1 MDDTYQKNSRSK
13 YKNKII
19 KKHFMNCQKSNRGSI
34 DKHRKKVTTNSIKRT
49 SQRHWDYPHRKRHEP
64 QKELSNYRNNKDMFI
79 DEDTFIPEYN
89 SNILETTEDNNN
101 DFAYNLDNMDD
112 WQCDVCTFLN
122 MGSSLYCER
131 CDNCN
136 PLSSSM
142 NEYINID
149 DNDNKNNIE
158 YEYEYEY
165 EYDEARNIYNYDED
179 DYNDN
184 IQNVLL
190 QSIDTDNK
198 NKNNNDN
205 IEFDLHVDVAV
216 EENNKNVIAFMDAS
230 KT

>member
-1 MDDTYQKNSRSK
+1 
-13 YKNKII
+13 
-19 KKHFMNCQKSNRGSI
+19 
-34 DKHRKKVTTNSIKRT
+34 
-49 SQRHWDYPHRKRHEP
+49 
-64 QKELSNYRNNKDMFI
+64 MFI
-79 DEDTFIPEYN
+79 DEEIFIPEYN

-131 CDNCN
+131 CNNCN

-149 DNDNKNNIE
+149 DNDNKNNIK
-158 YEYEYEY
+158 YEYEY
-165 EYDEARNIYNYDED
+165 EYDEARNICNYDED

-198 NKNNNDN
+198 NNNDN
-205 IEFDLHVDVAV
+205 NIEF
-216 EENNKNVIAFMDAS
+216 
-230 KT
+230 